1 MAGFSFLVR
10 AGVRSKLA
18 ELRGNEP
25 RLTGSFC
32 FCSTVSFVTHT
43 SLAMIVDGSH
53 E

>member
-1 MAGFSFLVR
+1 MAGFEFLVR
-10 AGVRSKLA
+10 AGVCSKLT

-25 RLTGSFC
+25 RVNGSFC

-43 SLAMIVDGSH
+43 SLVMTANISR

>member
-10 AGVRSKLA
+10 AGVGSKLA

-25 RLTGSFC
+25 RINGSFC
-32 FCSTVSFVTHT
+32 FCSTASFVTHT
-43 SLAMIVDGSH
+43 SLAMTANVRR